1 MAHNGGHTA
10 AAAITF
16 DEKDAITAADMN
28 RNLDSCDRFDG
39 QKGEEK

>member
-16 DEKDAITAADMN
+16 DGNGAITAADMN
-28 RNLDSCDRFDG
+28 RNLNSCDRFDG
-39 QKGEEK
+39 QKNEKK